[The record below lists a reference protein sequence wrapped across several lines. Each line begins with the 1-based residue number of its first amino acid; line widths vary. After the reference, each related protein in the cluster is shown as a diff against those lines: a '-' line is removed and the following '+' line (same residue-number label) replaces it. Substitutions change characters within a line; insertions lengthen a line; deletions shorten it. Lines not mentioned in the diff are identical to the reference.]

1 MGLLDQQGQFD
12 FINAGHH
19 SALLVHN
26 GEVDE
31 PFQPESFPVGMF
43 ADAEFE
49 TRTSRMEPGDTLVMF
64 TDGIN
69 EAVNENGEEFGT
81 ERLREVVHSNAKASV
96 EAIQESILKAVSDF
110 VHGADQADDMTL
122 LILRYTGSG
131 N

>member
-1 MGLLDQQGQFD
+1 MGLLDEQGRFD

-19 SALLVHN
+19 SALLVRN
-26 GEVDE
+26 GDVDE

-43 ADAEFE
+43 PDAEFE
-49 TRTSRMEPGDTLVMF
+49 TRTSQLELGDTLVMF

-69 EAVNENGEEFGT
+69 EAGEEFGT

-96 EAIQESILKAVSDF
+96 KEIQASILKAVSDF
-110 VHGADQADDMTL
+110 VRGADQADDMTL
-122 LILRYTGSG
+122 LILRYTGST